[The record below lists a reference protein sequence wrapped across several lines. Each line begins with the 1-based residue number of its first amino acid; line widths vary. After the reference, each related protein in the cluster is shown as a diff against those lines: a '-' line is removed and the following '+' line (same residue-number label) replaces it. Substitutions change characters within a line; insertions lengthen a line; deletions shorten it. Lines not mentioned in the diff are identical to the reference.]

1 MRQNEYV
8 DHPLW
13 SKLETHAL
21 ELQDFIK
28 KKREEQAILRARES
42 NQ

>member
-8 DHPLW
+8 GHALW
-13 SKLETHAL
+13 STLETHAT

-42 NQ
+42 N